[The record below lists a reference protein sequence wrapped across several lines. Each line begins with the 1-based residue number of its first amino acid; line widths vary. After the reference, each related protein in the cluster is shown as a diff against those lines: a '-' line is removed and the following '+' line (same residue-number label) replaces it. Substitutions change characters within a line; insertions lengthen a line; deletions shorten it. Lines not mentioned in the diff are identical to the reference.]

1 MPTLSKPRGNREK
14 VQFSDTIKREKKS
27 KKRSIFFNE
36 QRGNKEKIINE
47 PRANRE
53 KNKNRS
59 ANEAREFYKFNARKT
74 REKIKKVGL
83 ILVNSLYL
91 KIGFFQNFLT
101 L

>member
-1 MPTLSKPRGNREK
+1 MPTLSKPRGSREK

-53 KNKNRS
+53 K
-59 ANEAREFYKFNARKT
+59 
-74 REKIKKVGL
+74 IKKVGL
-83 ILVNSLYL
+83 ILINLLYL
-91 KIGFFQNFLT
+91 KIGFF
-101 L
+101 